1 VLNGLAHRM
10 LRWLERRRVRY
21 GLARMTVGER
31 VSIKEG
37 LRVEKPHK
45 VTIGSDVRINT
56 DCVLQAHGGIEIG
69 DFTMIAA
76 RVTIVTANHDLALRG
91 VEAFDTLREAPV
103 RIGRHCWLG
112 TGVIV
117 LPGVTIGDGAVV
129 GAGSVV
135 TRDLPAGKICMGT
148 PARPV
153 RERPPDGAATPQETG
168 PVS

>member
-1 VLNGLAHRM
+1 VLNGLAHRV

-21 GLARMTVGER
+21 WLARMTVGER
-31 VSIKEG
+31 VRIKEG

-45 VTIGSDVRINT
+45 VTIGNDVRINT
-56 DCVLQAHGGIEIG
+56 DCILQAHGGIEIG
-69 DFTMIAA
+69 DFTMVAA
-76 RVTIVTANHDLALRG
+76 RVTIVTANHDLACRG
-91 VEAFDTLREAPV
+91 VEAFDTLVEAPV

-117 LPGVTIGDGAVV
+117 LPGVTIGDGTVV

-135 TRDLPAGKICMGT
+135 TRDLPPGMICVGT

-153 RERPPDGAATPQETG
+153 RKRPTDRAVTPQEAGT
-168 PVS
+168 VS